1 MMIDTTTLNIER
13 LEIPGKYLSS
23 FKTIKS
29 GKPPKIYYTFN
40 PNPTIGDYL
49 PIITVKKIEGLHG
62 LYTEGIDI
70 QFSAP
75 KLLGNTNY
83 FGVDENDNAL
93 LVDTLF
99 DKLNRIFQG
108 LPISKEQISS
118 LNIKNIAFA
127 FNFVLPQNY
136 SYPIEFL
143 KVIPFLDIGKNY
155 NQKRDTYYTEGD
167 RFGFCGRIFN
177 KQVGWKMY
185 DKGAE
190 MIANAKNRTEKEI
203 ALKIKHG
210 QLPDKVIR
218 MEITY
223 QNRFTLKRHLAT
235 RLGGDNKQE
244 RHLKDVFNNRLCQS
258 ILLESFDKIANE
270 INVRAMDM
278 PLFPI
283 SQYFRRTKEAKMPL
297 YEAYTWLGRCLAT
310 QQAGSLQLKL
320 LSDEHYSRQDRF
332 RADKKIRELLNGYS
346 LPSFTLKQIT
356 AECRRQL
363 KEFKIIKPKDY
374 S

>member
-1 MMIDTTTLNIER
+1 MMIDTITLHIEK
-13 LEIPGKYLSS
+13 LEIPEKYLGS

-29 GKPPKIYYTFN
+29 GKPLKIIYAFN
-40 PNPTIGDYL
+40 PDPTIGDYL
-49 PIITVKKIEGLHG
+49 PTITVKKIEGLYG

-83 FGVDENDNAL
+83 FGVDENDNVL
-93 LVDTLF
+93 LIDTLF
-99 DKLNRIFQG
+99 DKISHIFKG
-108 LPISKEQISS
+108 SPISKEQISL

-127 FNFVLPQNY
+127 FNFVLPQNCG
-136 SYPIEFL
+136 YPIEFL

-155 NQKRDTYYTEGD
+155 NQRRDTYYTESD

-203 ALKIKHG
+203 ALKLKHG
-210 QLPDKVIR
+210 QLPDKIIR

-223 QNRFTLKRHLAT
+223 QNRFTLKRHLAV

-244 RHLKDVFNNRLCQS
+244 RHLKDVFNNQLCQS

-270 INVRAMDM
+270 INIRAMDM

-283 SQYFRRTKEAKMPL
+283 SEYFKRTREAKMPL

-310 QQAGSLQLKL
+310 QQAGSSQLKL

-332 RADKKIRELLNGYS
+332 RADKKIRKLLNSYS
-346 LPSFTLKQIT
+346 LLSFTLKQII
-356 AECRRQL
+356 AECRKQL
-363 KEFKIIKPKDY
+363 VEFKIMKPSDY

>member
-1 MMIDTTTLNIER
+1 MIIDTITLNTER
-13 LEIPGKYLSS
+13 WEIPEKYLGS
-23 FKTIKS
+23 FKLIKS
-29 GKPPKIYYTFN
+29 EKTLRYAFN
-40 PNPTIGDYL
+40 PDPRVGDYL
-49 PIITVKKIEGLHG
+49 PIITVKKIEGLYG
-62 LYTEGIDI
+62 LYTAGIDI

-75 KLLGNTNY
+75 KVVGNTNY
-83 FGVDENDNAL
+83 FGVDESDNNL

-99 DKLNRIFQG
+99 DKLCRIFKG
-108 LPISKEQISS
+108 SPISKEQIVS

-127 FNFVLPQNY
+127 FNFILPQNCG
-136 SYPIEFL
+136 YPIEFL
-143 KVIPFLDIGKNY
+143 KIIPFLDIGKNY
-155 NQKRDTYYTEGD
+155 KQRRDTYYTEGD

-177 KQVGWKMY
+177 LQVGWKIY

-190 MIANAKNRTEKEI
+190 MIAKAKNRTEKEI

-223 QNRFTLKRHLAT
+223 QNRFTLKKHLAV
-235 RLGGDNKQE
+235 RLGGNSKQE
-244 RHLKDVFNNRLCQS
+244 RQLKDVFNNQLCQS

-270 INVRAMDM
+270 INIGAMDM

-283 SQYFRRTKEAKMPL
+283 SEYFKRTREAKMPL
-297 YEAYTWLGRCLAT
+297 YEAYTWLGRCSAT
-310 QQAGSLQLKL
+310 QQAGSSQLKL

-332 RADKKIRELLNGYS
+332 RADKKIRKLLNSHS
-346 LPSFTLKQIT
+346 LPSFTLKQIV
-356 AECRRQL
+356 AECRKQL
-363 KEFKIIKPKDY
+363 VEFKIMKPKDY